1 MTIISMIQESIMT
14 ENVFSGRIGTRK
26 EQKAQTRRLI
36 LEAAI
41 IEFGKSGFEK
51 TAISE
56 IAKRAD
62 VSYGNVFAHFATKE
76 ELFTRAIEE
85 FGQRMASRLNELSQ
99 VGVGLHCVLSTH
111 LKVIAEFEDLYSQ
124 TVAKS
129 SMLPEFAQTA
139 IVGVQSAISHQISLA
154 AKTDM
159 EKGKMKNVP
168 IHMLFNA
175 WTALVGYYLTNRQ
188 FFSPNGSVIE
198 LKGNE
203 ILDFFMLML
212 EK

>member
-1 MTIISMIQESIMT
+1 MT
-14 ENVFSGRIGTRK
+14 ENVFAGRYSSRK

-41 IEFGKSGFEK
+41 IEFGRSGFEK
-51 TAISE
+51 TAISD

-62 VSYGNVFAHFATKE
+62 VSYGNVFAHFETKE
-76 ELFTRAIEE
+76 ELFSKVIEE
-85 FGQRMASRLNELSQ
+85 FGQKMTSRLDELSQ
-99 VGVGLHCVLSTH
+99 VGAGLRSVLSTH
-111 LKVIAEFEDLYSQ
+111 LKIVSEFEDLYSQ

-129 SMLPEFAQTA
+129 FTLPDFAQTA
-139 IVGVQSAISHQISLA
+139 IVGIQSAISHQISIA
-154 AKTDM
+154 AKTDIDR
-159 EKGKMKNVP
+159 GKVKNVQ

-175 WTALVGYYLTNRQ
+175 WTALVSYYLTNKQ
-188 FFSPNGSVIE
+188 FFAPNGSVIE